1 MARRLGRTGDSSY
14 GDSLNDA
21 SMDDAGAWIY
31 CLDTAVHFL
40 TVHTPAPLRTHFH
53 DANDDSGGDRI
64 GIQQSEQCHIT
75 ILIYYVVW
83 SDLLLFERR
92 SMSVS

>member
-1 MARRLGRTGDSSY
+1 
-14 GDSLNDA
+14 
-21 SMDDAGAWIY
+21 MDDAGAWIY

-64 GIQQSEQCHIT
+64 
-75 ILIYYVVW
+75 
-83 SDLLLFERR
+83 ERR
-92 SMSVS
+92 VGRRVREAVIIRRVA

>member
-64 GIQQSEQCHIT
+64 
-75 ILIYYVVW
+75 
-83 SDLLLFERR
+83 DRR
-92 SMSVS
+92 VGRRVREAVIIRRVA